1 MTSRASIIVAAGLLL
16 TLHLAS
22 FGGIP
27 PGGTTAVSLTRIAPL
42 ARAAPPAHGAQGS
55 ASDPRGARASRLGAF
70 SLPAGV
76 GPVDVVH
83 AFDRPPRDWIP
94 GHRGVDIRAEAGST
108 IRAPSSGVVTFSGSV
123 AGRGVLVVTHRL
135 GLRSSF
141 EPIADAV
148 PVGTSVV
155 ARGRLG
161 VLANTAGHCDPSSCL
176 HWGVRLGEEYLDP
189 MSLIVPAH
197 AVLLPWDWP

>member
-42 ARAAPPAHGAQGS
+42 ARAAPPAHGPQGS
-55 ASDPRGARASRLGAF
+55 ASAPREALASRLGAF
-70 SLPAGV
+70 SLPA
-76 GPVDVVH
+76 
-83 AFDRPPRDWIP
+83 
-94 GHRGVDIRAEAGST
+94 
-108 IRAPSSGVVTFSGSV
+108 GVVTFSGSV
-123 AGRGVLVVTHRL
+123 AGRGVLVVRHRL

-141 EPIADAV
+141 EPIVDAV